1 MWTMNKK
8 FQAIIVAVTML
19 LASATTTA
27 QDEHPAQE
35 IVQGSITDML
45 TYLADN
51 IDAVKAD
58 PSIIMAKADELI
70 VPQID
75 FVTMTRL
82 SVGKNWNTADET
94 QQKDLVTQ
102 FKTLLLKTYTSAMT
116 QYSGEVIEFEPFR
129 PESRDDRAIVRS
141 AFKQSGSSDVPV
153 IYKLREK
160 EGWQIYDIEVA
171 GLSLVGNFRQKFT
184 DEINS
189 KGIDGLLAFLKERTS
204 R

>member
-189 KGIDGLLAFLKERTS
+189 KGIDGLLAFLKERNS

>member
-1 MWTMNKK
+1 MNKK

-189 KGIDGLLAFLKERTS
+189 KGIDGLLAFLKERNS